1 MTLSGVSLLLLEDD
15 RDTRELFARSLTKA
29 GADVRTADTA
39 EHALEILES
48 WRPTAVICDLHL
60 PDVDGYGF
68 LRMVRA
74 RAQLD
79 GLPLIAIS
87 ASHPSIERDKS
98 LDAGFAAH
106 LSKPSKL
113 SDIIAAVSRVV
124 LDADSARSLA
134 TSTQ

>member
-1 MTLSGVSLLLLEDD
+1 MSLAGVSLLLLEDD

-39 EHALEILES
+39 ERALEILES

-68 LRMVRA
+68 LRSVRDRNELA
-74 RAQLD
+74 D
-79 GLPLIAIS
+79 LPMIAIS
-87 ASHPSIERDKS
+87 ASHPSVEKAIE
-98 LDAGFAAH
+98 AGFVAH
-106 LSKPSKL
+106 LTKPSKL
-113 SDIIAAVSRVV
+113 SDIIAAVSKVV
-124 LDADSARSLA
+124 TDADSARSIA